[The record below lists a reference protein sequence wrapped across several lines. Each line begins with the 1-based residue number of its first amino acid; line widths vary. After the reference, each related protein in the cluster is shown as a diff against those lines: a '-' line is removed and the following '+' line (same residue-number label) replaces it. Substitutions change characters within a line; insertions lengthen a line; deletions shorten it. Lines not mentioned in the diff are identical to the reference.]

1 MRGKK
6 TGLQVFKEIE
16 QKLQAE
22 KSCTDFEKLTVK
34 ISLKDTT
41 QEWRMQ
47 EASKPLYLKRYE

>member
-16 QKLQAE
+16 QKLEAE
-22 KSCTDFEKLTVK
+22 KSCKDLEKLTVK

-41 QEWRMQ
+41 HEWRMQ